1 MNDEVSTISS
11 QTAEQI
17 EIIPGVVLSKV
28 SKLIDSVTSRRQ
40 REQRK
45 HRFLVKKGS
54 IKQKIDSLLTNN

>member
-28 SKLIDSVTSRRQ
+28 SKLIDSVISRR
-40 REQRK
+40 
-45 HRFLVKKGS
+45 
-54 IKQKIDSLLTNN
+54 